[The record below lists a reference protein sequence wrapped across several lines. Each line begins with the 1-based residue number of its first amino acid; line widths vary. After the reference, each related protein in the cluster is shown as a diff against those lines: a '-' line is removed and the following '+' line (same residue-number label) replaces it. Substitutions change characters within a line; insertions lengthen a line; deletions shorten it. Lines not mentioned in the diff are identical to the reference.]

1 MNELLPLSPITV
13 IAGHYGVGKTN
24 FSLNLALAAQECG
37 QEVALMDVDIVNPY
51 FRSSD
56 YTDFLES
63 RGIRIIAPVFAQSML
78 DTPSLPGSMQ
88 VAIEHASDTRP
99 LIIDMG
105 GDDEGAKAM

>member
-24 FSLNLALAAQECG
+24 FSLNLALAAQERG
-37 QEVALMDVDIVNPY
+37 QEVTLMDVDIVNPY

-63 RGIRIIAPVFAQSML
+63 RGIRIVAPVFAQSML
-78 DTPSLPGSMQ
+78 DTPSLPGKQQSNTQ
-88 VAIEHASDTRP
+88 AIRTLS
-99 LIIDMG
+99 L
-105 GDDEGAKAM
+105 